1 MTVIDDRPDRKSGQ
15 LEIAGK
21 KTFPDPNWASDGI
34 IVAPIGIDSAEAIAL
49 VDVSKPEE
57 AEVKEILWTRGK
69 DLDVEP
75 SYPLYSART
84 HRVVFVGLDNQK
96 KKAFIPLNEGRST
109 PQAARARGAIEG
121 DQGPRPSPDGRN
133 VLFSSNRG
141 RKIDP

>member
-21 KTFPDPNWASDGI
+21 KTFPDPNWAGDGI
-34 IVAPIGIDSAEAIAL
+34 IVAPIGTDSAEAIAL

-69 DLDVEP
+69 ELDVEP

-96 KKAFIPLNEGRST
+96 NKELYTFERGKKHPPGGSSPGCNRRRSGT
-109 PQAARARGAIEG
+109 SPPRRTGA
-121 DQGPRPSPDGRN
+121 D

-141 RKIDP
+141 EEK